1 MKASA
6 MGIARTALMIQMMMM
21 ITLVVDLLI
30 CGRSGNMMA

>member
-6 MGIARTALMIQMMMM
+6 MGIARTALMIQMMM